1 MSATALADAPLSP
14 YQRHVVSTAWIVYG
28 CYYLGRLNL
37 SPAIPALATAFAVS
51 RAEVG
56 WLGTAL
62 FWTYGV
68 GQFISGVLG
77 NRYSPRLLIAGG
89 LLVSAVINLLMGVQ
103 VSLLVMIL
111 LWGINGLAQSTGW
124 APLLRILSEKLS
136 VEQRRRVS
144 VWLPISFQVGG
155 AVTWALA
162 GFAVVIGG
170 WQMAFWLPGLLLIGV
185 LIFWWRT
192 GIDSDV
198 QTAAPSAETT
208 IPVTRLRSEIV
219 GLLPL
224 MIVSACVGFAFAGA
238 AIWIPT
244 YIVDSQLFPEALNGA
259 VAGSLPLIGIL
270 GTLLSG
276 LMIRRIPDVLV
287 TVLSLL
293 GVSTLCYLLA
303 AALPIVPQMIL
314 VVLALTALS
323 GGAGLTLSAIPMLL
337 ARAGRTSS
345 VAGALTSTNSLGG
358 GLAGFLIGA
367 VVESSGWPGA
377 MLVWG
382 ISLMIAIGLLF
393 WYQRRQK

>member
-14 YQRHVVSTAWIVYG
+14 YQRKVVSTAWIVYG

-198 QTAAPSAETT
+198 TPSAPSAETT
-208 IPVTRLRSEIV
+208 VLPIRLRSEIV

-244 YIVDSQLFPEALNGA
+244 YIIDSQLFPEALNGA
-259 VAGSLPLIGIL
+259 VAGSLPLIGIF

-314 VVLALTALS
+314 VVLALTSLS